1 MKVSKGTKLF
11 ALGVLL
17 VVIDQIIKILVKT
30 NMQIGEHFNVIGNWF
45 QIFFIE
51 NEGMAFGM
59 KFGGMAGKFCLSLF
73 RIILFGLLF
82 WWISS
87 LSRKSV
93 TPDGGKA
100 LLPDGKTPV
109 VPTGVLVGLT
119 LIAAGAMGNL
129 IDCLFYG
136 LIFDYAPFMF
146 GRVVDMLYFPL
157 IDTIWPTWMPFVGG
171 ERFLF
176 FAPIFNFADSCVT
189 VGAIYL
195 LIFHYWPMYGAQIA
209 FRDYRARDGITGSQW
224 VGLKW
229 FEKFLSDFQT
239 GIFYWSFSWK
249 CFHTAS
255 AALRGTTAAR
265 VSTSASLMAFMV
277 PNRFRKSSRRLGPTP
292 GMPSSADFMV
302 LLVWLSWW

>member
-157 IDTIWPTWMPFVGG
+157 IDTVWPTWMPFVGG

-176 FAPIFNFADSCVT
+176 FAPIFNFADSYVT

-195 LIFHYWPMYGAQIA
+195 LIFQY
-209 FRDYRARDGITGSQW
+209 
-224 VGLKW
+224 
-229 FEKFLSDFQT
+229 
-239 GIFYWSFSWK
+239 SFFMREDAPRTK
-249 CFHTAS
+249 DKN
-255 AALRGTTAAR
+255 AAAE
-265 VSTSASLMAFMV
+265 
-277 PNRFRKSSRRLGPTP
+277 
-292 GMPSSADFMV
+292 
-302 LLVWLSWW
+302 